1 MSTISAAIFFS
12 ILFVCCGISF
22 DSERQCLVPI
32 QRLNIP
38 THHSKLFHP
47 TKKRN
52 QTKNGTKQSFG
63 SQKCLSK
70 QKVLVSSFHFGI
82 RMQWTL
88 SSQKLNKW
96 QLMLLYNTFE
106 WAKKN
111 REKRRPETQLKWTI
125 PNKYKTL
132 TTPHSIL
139 LYFEIPL
146 NVSNNFKGTF
156 VQRRK
161 WINRMSREQKRE
173 KELALRSR
181 RDVY

>member
-1 MSTISAAIFFS
+1 MYFVNYFRFD
-12 ILFVCCGISF
+12 ILFYSIRLLWHFIWQRKAVPSAYSKTEHSDTPFKTIPSNKETKPNKKRHKTIFWQPKVPFETESFSFFISF
-22 DSERQCLVPI
+22 RY
-32 QRLNIP
+32 
-38 THHSKLFHP
+38 
-47 TKKRN
+47 
-52 QTKNGTKQSFG
+52 
-63 SQKCLSK
+63 
-70 QKVLVSSFHFGI
+70 
-82 RMQWTL
+82 
-88 SSQKLNKW
+88 NKW

-173 KELALRSR
+173 RELVLRSR